1 MGHRAQPRVA
11 CASPIRQPC
20 EVTVK
25 DLSENKTPSAK
36 KRGRWIIGL
45 FILIV
50 AAMAYVPWRWTPYEQ
65 QWGFAVGF
73 QSPQMATA
81 QYTDKTVRGSLGG
94 IPVAIPPHF
103 AEYVEYD
110 GDPGWGEERKGLRP
124 VRTQESKIRN
134 FGFTVRYPDMEGRD
148 SPERWADYRNSKIGT
163 RTWIRVGLSS
173 GEDHNGPGST
183 DRMAGRLDLKS
194 EYWWGNYIKL
204 DEKEHGL
211 DVYAVVGTD
220 PKNNKP
226 YREHENADDVYVQRD
241 DAGRVE
247 VYIVCS
253 NREIPSAPC
262 RHYFELEPEMYARVQ
277 IGYRRGLLSE
287 WKQIQEG
294 VTKTILGFA
303 VNENN

>member
-1 MGHRAQPRVA
+1 M
-11 CASPIRQPC
+11 
-20 EVTVK
+20 K

-163 RTWIRVGLSS
+163 RTWIRVGCRGKSPRRRPT
-173 GEDHNGPGST
+173 HQWT
-183 DRMAGRLDLKS
+183 DR
-194 EYWWGNYIKL
+194 
-204 DEKEHGL
+204 GL
-211 DVYAVVGTD
+211 TCTD
-220 PKNNKP
+220 
-226 YREHENADDVYVQRD
+226 R
-241 DAGRVE
+241 G
-247 VYIVCS
+247 CS
-253 NREIPSAPC
+253 RGIPPATRPPAS
-262 RHYFELEPEMYARVQ
+262 
-277 IGYRRGLLSE
+277 
-287 WKQIQEG
+287 
-294 VTKTILGFA
+294 
-303 VNENN
+303 